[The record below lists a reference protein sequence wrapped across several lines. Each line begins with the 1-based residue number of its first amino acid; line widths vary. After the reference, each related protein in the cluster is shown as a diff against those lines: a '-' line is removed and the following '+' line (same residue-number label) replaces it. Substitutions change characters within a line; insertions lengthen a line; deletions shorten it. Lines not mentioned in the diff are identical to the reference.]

1 MNNPNICYAGVQQSK
16 ASRMRKRHS
25 LSVTKCKNWLLE
37 SYSCIEI
44 LKYEV
49 IDEISVL
56 AAEDSG
62 NFQDIYWPETAAW

>member
-1 MNNPNICYAGVQQSK
+1 
-16 ASRMRKRHS
+16 MRKRHS
-25 LSVTKCKNWLLE
+25 LSVTKCKNSLLE

-62 NFQDIYWPETAAW
+62 TFQDIY